1 MVDSCIPAR
10 KDGVSIIKESME
22 ARGLNM
28 GRRREGFGRCWGL
41 VNKGEKFN

>member
-22 ARGLNM
+22 AKGSKY
-28 GRRREGFGRCWGL
+28 GVKEGGFW
-41 VNKGEKFN
+41 